1 MDDIKDDTYY
11 ILDASAFIGGFE
23 VKNSSLNFTI
33 SEISEEVKDLKSK
46 IIFDQTIEDNYLFI
60 EEPSKSSLDELNKI
74 ISNSGD
80 TLRFSTP
87 DKKLLALAICFFNK
101 GKSVKVVTD
110 DYSIQ
115 NVLKILNIPYR
126 SVLTEGIKEVY
137 NWKKTCQ
144 GCRKAYSDIYEDEIC
159 EICGSKIFK
168 KRIKLK

>member
-1 MDDIKDDTYY
+1 MEEITEDTYY

-23 VKNSSLNFTI
+23 VKNSLNFTI

-46 IIFDQTIEDNYLFI
+46 MIFDQALEDKNLFI
-60 EEPSKSSLDELNKI
+60 KEPDESSFDELNKV

-80 TLRFSTP
+80 TLRLSFP

-126 SVLTEGIKEVY
+126 NVLTGGIKGIY
-137 NWKKTCQ
+137 NWKKICQ
-144 GCRKAYSDIYEDEIC
+144 GCRKEYPDIYDEEIC
-159 EICGSKIFK
+159 EICGSKILK
-168 KRIKLK
+168 KRIKLN